1 MARDLQENNVPSEN
15 QIQVMYEE
23 ELNTGIKIMFVGNS
37 ITKHEPKPSIG
48 WYNECGMEASCREK
62 DYVHLLHKKIREVHP
77 DASFALLQASH
88 FEREFETFDI
98 DKYYKSAIDFDAD
111 IIVLFFGA
119 NARKDYDV
127 TENPDITFGERY
139 KVLRDKLNKSGKA
152 KVAHVQGFYLR
163 ERLNQEKLAVS
174 NECGDVFIE
183 LGDIRTDEKTH
194 GHFNHP
200 NDYGME
206 MIAEKIWPTIKE
218 WL

>member
-1 MARDLQENNVPSEN
+1 MYNFRYYAIGHSYLKHGPFNGSQTDGFWGMA
-15 QIQVMYEE
+15 
-23 ELNTGIKIMFVGNS
+23 
-37 ITKHEPKPSIG
+37 
-48 WYNECGMEASCREK
+48 ASAPEK
-62 DYVHLLHKKIREVHP
+62 DYVHLLHKKIREVRP

-174 NECGDVFIE
+174 NE
-183 LGDIRTDEKTH
+183 
-194 GHFNHP
+194 
-200 NDYGME
+200 
-206 MIAEKIWPTIKE
+206 W
-218 WL
+218 